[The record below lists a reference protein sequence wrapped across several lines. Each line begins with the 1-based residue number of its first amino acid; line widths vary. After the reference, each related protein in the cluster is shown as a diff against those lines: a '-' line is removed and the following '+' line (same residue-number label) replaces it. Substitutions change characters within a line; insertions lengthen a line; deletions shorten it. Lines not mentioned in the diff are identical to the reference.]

1 MADTLTA
8 KYGSAH
14 ATWAKIMLRLKHR
27 RHGFK
32 KRRVWIAA
40 SADPSV
46 DAGSQATYPVQIG
59 DFAYRVDDDEV
70 FICSVAPAA
79 ATAAT
84 FIQCHA

>member
-1 MADTLTA
+1 MADTL
-8 KYGSAH
+8 SAH
-14 ATWAKIMLRLKHR
+14 YGNKSAVWAKIRLRLKHR

-32 KRRVWIAA
+32 PARCWVAA
-40 SADPSV
+40 AADPYV

-59 DFAYRVDDDEV
+59 DLAYRVDTDEV